1 MTGPDDTATIER
13 DLRAVDDALAG
24 DAAAH
29 DDPLT
34 RELQELALALR
45 ADAPQPRPEFASDL
59 RARVDAGFSRERSTR
74 RRLPFLPRVN
84 LAPVAGVVGP
94 LLLIAVVIFAAGP
107 SATTATAAGRAAA
120 AAGVPGSERRVRRRR
135 QRRAR
140 VRPAGR
146 PPRARTR
153 RRTRCPPGAPARTS
167 SPAGARGAS
176 SARCR

>member
-34 RELQELALALR
+34 RELQELALALQ

-107 SATTATAAGRAAA
+107 A
-120 AAGVPGSERRVRRRR
+120 RRRR
-135 QRRAR
+135 QRRGPAATAAGVPWLRAPSPPAADPPRPSPAR
-140 VRPAGR
+140 R
-146 PPRARTR
+146 PPSPSRTR